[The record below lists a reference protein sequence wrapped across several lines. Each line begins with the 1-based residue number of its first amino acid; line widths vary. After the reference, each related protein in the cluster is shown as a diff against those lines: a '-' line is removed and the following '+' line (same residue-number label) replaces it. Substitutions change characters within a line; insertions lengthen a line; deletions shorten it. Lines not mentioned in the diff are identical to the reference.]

1 MTPTEELET
10 ELGFRVGM
18 DDVYYATDGISYTKV
33 RKPRGFEPELWTA
46 LLAAKQRIKELELR
60 ATYQC
65 VKCGQIRHAK
75 HEPCICGAIEVD
87 FPRDIFRRMARS
99 K

>member
-1 MTPTEELET
+1 MTPIEELEK

-46 LLAAKQRIKELELR
+46 LLAAKQRMATLESAINRVLPAIWEANFETEVETEYEAAVVNLR
-60 ATYQC
+60 QS
-65 VKCGQIRHAK
+65 VLGKVSQ
-75 HEPCICGAIEVD
+75 
-87 FPRDIFRRMARS
+87 
-99 K
+99 